1 LLNSKKKL
9 YRLPFVN
16 QGDIVWFY
24 DVKYNHG
31 TGEPY
36 DENKYYGFV
45 SEVKD
50 ENIIELTSFD
60 GTRKSLTMFIDNFGL
75 LWGKA

>member
-1 LLNSKKKL
+1 MVRLTLLLCFIRRLALLNSKKKL

-36 DENKYYGFV
+36 DESKYYGFV

-50 ENIIELTSFD
+50 ENII
-60 GTRKSLTMFIDNFGL
+60 
-75 LWGKA
+75 